1 MQGFGRV
8 FTIGSMNR
16 FCQRGFNLIELM
28 VTVSLVAILMGIALP
43 SMRDFIRNNRLS
55 SGVNDMLHSL
65 NVARTESIKRQQF
78 NVVVCGTATPDVA
91 DAAKLCDYNSFV
103 GWFVFVDI
111 NNNWQHENAEPVVEA
126 HSVLDPSVTVKLDA
140 NDAIFNY
147 GPSGFAVPAGVR
159 VPTATMILCDARG
172 IQQEGANT
180 TARALFV
187 TVTGRARAS
196 ASYAEV
202 NGPAK
207 AAVGGG
213 CP

>member
-1 MQGFGRV
+1 
-8 FTIGSMNR
+8 MNR
-16 FCQRGFNLIELM
+16 FRQRGFNLIELM

-65 NVARTESIKRQQF
+65 NVARTESIKRQF
-78 NVVVCGTATPDVA
+78 GNVVVCGTAAPDVA
-91 DAAKLCDYNSFV
+91 DAAKRCDYNTFV
-103 GWFVFVDI
+103 GWFVFQDT
-111 NNNWQHENAEPVVEA
+111 NGNWQHENGEPVIEA
-126 HSVLDPSVTVKLDA
+126 HTVLDPSLTVKLDA
-140 NDAIFNY
+140 NNAIVSY

-172 IQQEGANT
+172 IQPAGANA
-180 TARALFV
+180 TARALFI
-187 TVTGRARAS
+187 TATGRARAS
-196 ASYAEV
+196 ATYADV

-207 AAVGGG
+207 AAVGGS